1 MMERVLRFGNICY
14 SLSICAGEILIFEAV
29 VINKLRMLSQICR
42 KQSVSSLRLLALLSI
57 IVLFTPSCEKS
68 EGLGGT
74 GSIAGTLTEQ
84 YYNDD
89 YSLLIH
95 EKPAV
100 DEEIFIV
107 FGKDEDLGDRVR
119 TNHLGQFRFKYLY
132 PGSYRVYFV
141 SGDSSSLLNV
151 DAEKLYE
158 VELDRGEEH
167 DLGHLVKLS
176 TLDFDDGSAMIKGV
190 VKVIDYVDSSSWPN
204 LVIEKTYYAV
214 EQEIYLTYNN
224 HTFYDERIRTQTGGV
239 FEFGGLIPGKYSV
252 FLYSDD
258 VTGESDKVTVEFA
271 VRINDLDQVIDLG
284 EIIIQKR

>member
-1 MMERVLRFGNICY
+1 MMLKQVWRKASGSCGHILALT
-14 SLSICAGEILIFEAV
+14 SLIV
-29 VINKLRMLSQICR
+29 
-42 KQSVSSLRLLALLSI
+42 LLAA
-57 IVLFTPSCEKS
+57 SCEKS

-89 YSLLIH
+89 YSLLIY

-107 FGKDEDLGDRVR
+107 FGNDEDLGARVR
-119 TNHLGQFRFKYLY
+119 TNNLGQFMFKYLY
-132 PGSYRVYFV
+132 PGSYRVYYTTD
-141 SGDSSSLLNV
+141 DSSSLLNV
-151 DAEKLYE
+151 DEEKLYE

-167 DLGHLVKLS
+167 DLGNLVKLS

-190 VKVIDYVDSSSWPN
+190 VKVRDYVDSSSWPN
-204 LVIEKTYYAV
+204 LVVDKIYYAT

-224 HTFYDERIRTQTGGV
+224 HTYYDERIRTQTGGL
-239 FEFGGLIPGKYSV
+239 FEFRGLIPGKYLI

-258 VTGESDKVTVEFA
+258 VTGESDKETVQFE
-271 VRINDLDQVIDLG
+271 VSVNDLDQVIDLG
-284 EIIIQKR
+284 EIVIQKL